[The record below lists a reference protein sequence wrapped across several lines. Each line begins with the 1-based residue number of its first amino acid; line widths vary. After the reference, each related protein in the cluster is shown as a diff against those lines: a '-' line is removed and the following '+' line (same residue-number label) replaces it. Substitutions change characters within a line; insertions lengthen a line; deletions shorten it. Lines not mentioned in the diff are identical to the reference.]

1 MRDLRH
7 GRRGFAREDLSVRR
21 EDPGGG
27 VNGGPGD
34 ADSKAMSSFA
44 RTPGPASATRGGYR
58 PYEDQTRAQLV
69 RGAALAAVLAG
80 LAVAAGL
87 SGPRI
92 ALALA
97 IGAALYGPVQAWNEL
112 RKLREGLPTA
122 GTGPLPLV
130 EPPPEGPAGGWRL
143 SARELALSALIG
155 LAVAITIW
163 DFVDRPDHWLAIFL
177 GFAMGGMVGDA
188 VVLVWLRRRR
198 MRDGMEIHV
207 RDVEGD
213 EETADPPRLHL
224 VPRGR

>member
-1 MRDLRH
+1 M
-7 GRRGFAREDLSVRR
+7 GWSSSTS
-21 EDPGGG
+21 
-27 VNGGPGD
+27 GPS
-34 ADSKAMSSFA
+34 AASS
-44 RTPGPASATRGGYR
+44 GGYR
-58 PYEDQTRAQLV
+58 PYEEQTRAQLV
-69 RGAALAAVLAG
+69 RGAALAAVLVG
-80 LAVAAGL
+80 LAIAAGL

-112 RKLREGLPTA
+112 RKLQEGLSTA
-122 GTGPLPLV
+122 GTGPLPVV
-130 EPPPEGPAGGWRL
+130 EPARERPAGEWRL

-155 LAVAITIW
+155 LAIAITIW

-198 MRDGMEIHV
+198 MRDGMEVHV
-207 RDVEGD
+207 RDVDGD